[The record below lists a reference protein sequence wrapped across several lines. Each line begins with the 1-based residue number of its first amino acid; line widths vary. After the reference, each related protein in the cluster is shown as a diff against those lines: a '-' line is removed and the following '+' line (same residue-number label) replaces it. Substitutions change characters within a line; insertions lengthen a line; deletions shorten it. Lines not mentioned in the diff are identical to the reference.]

1 MAAAGDFDVT
11 VFGASGFVG
20 RLIAGHLAQH
30 APPGLRIALAGR
42 SPERV
47 RTVRTQLGPAANNW
61 QVLTVNAQDSAAL
74 AQMARRSR
82 VVVTT
87 VGPYLRDGLG
97 LVEAC
102 AQAGTD
108 YVDLTGETLFIRESI
123 RRAHQPARRSGAR
136 IVHACG
142 FDSIPSDL
150 GVHLLHRQAQAQ
162 GAGPLTDT
170 TLLVRSIKGGVSGGT
185 VASMRD
191 QLQQARRDPRA
202 GAVLADPHALSE
214 HAPGARGQQDVR
226 APFREG
232 STGRWVGP
240 YAMAAINTR
249 IVRRSNALHPGG
261 YGSRFRYREVVPF
274 GRGWQGR
281 LQASVMS
288 AGMDA
293 LALAMTTP
301 GLSHALAPFLPDPGQ
316 GPSAQVRAAGHFRF
330 QVRTTTE
337 RGIRYV
343 ATVAAQGDP
352 GYAATAVMCGESAL
366 VLATDNRREG
376 SGGVLTPARAMG
388 DALIDRLRTQGFTI
402 DVTRYEAGSRRA
414 G

>member
-1 MAAAGDFDVT
+1 MAAVGDFDVT

-20 RLIAGHLAQH
+20 RLIARHLARH

-42 SPERV
+42 NPERV
-47 RTVRTQLGPAANNW
+47 ESVRASLGPAARNW
-61 QVLTVNAQDSAAL
+61 PVLTVDAQDSVAL
-74 AQMARRSR
+74 AQMARRSA

-87 VGPYLRDGLG
+87 VGPYLRQGLR
-97 LVEAC
+97 LIDAC
-102 AQAGTD
+102 ARAGTD
-108 YVDLTGETLFIRESI
+108 YIDLTGDTLFIRESI
-123 RRAHQPARRSGAR
+123 ERAHQLARRSGAR

-150 GVHLLHRQAQAQ
+150 GVHLLHRQAHAE

-170 TLLVRSIKGGVSGGT
+170 TLWVRSIKGGVSGGT

-202 GAVLADPHALSE
+202 RAVLADPHALSE
-214 HAPGARGQQDVR
+214 HAARARGQQDIR

-240 YAMAAINTR
+240 FAMATINTR

-261 YGSRFRYREVVPF
+261 YGPRFRYREVVPF
-274 GRGWQGR
+274 GPGWRGR
-281 LQASVMS
+281 LQASAMS
-288 AGMDA
+288 AGIGA
-293 LALAMTTP
+293 LTLAMTTP
-301 GLSHALAPFLPDPGQ
+301 GLSHVLDSFLPDPGQ

-330 QVRTTTE
+330 QIGTTTE
-337 RGIRYV
+337 QGIRYL

-366 VLATDNRREG
+366 SLATDDRREG

-388 DALIDRLRTQGFTI
+388 DGLIERLRTQGFTI
-402 DVTRYEAGSRRA
+402 EATRYEPGSRRA